1 MLVWLYPCSGILVE
15 SETLSKSQ
23 TEQQDEHLSMAAPWQ
38 QQPPGYG
45 QPGFAQPGYGQPP
58 QVHGQ
63 PGYGQPGDSQPG
75 YGAPCSGQ
83 EERRPAIE
91 QFVGEVNNIEIEIST
106 NSKRDCHK
114 LAESV
119 SKCVSRCLVT
129 ANRPGTENEQ
139 IITIVNRNDTRV
151 YSESQGRFFVNSTV
165 KCVLRAINRFEP
177 LLNKNIDEKIR
188 PLLAADLDCDP
199 KQIFIQFEDI
209 GEGFQMRN

>member
-1 MLVWLYPCSGILVE
+1 
-15 SETLSKSQ
+15 
-23 TEQQDEHLSMAAPWQ
+23 MAAPWQ

-63 PGYGQPGDSQPG
+63 PGYGQPGDSQ
-75 YGAPCSGQ
+75 
-83 EERRPAIE
+83 EE

-151 YSESQGRFFVNSTV
+151 YSESHGRFFVNSTV

-199 KQIFIQFEDI
+199 KQIFIRFEDI